1 MNTGDPVAAPTAGD
15 PSEPSSEPSSS
26 DAESR
31 LRHTAVAL
39 QVSERRQDGRTSS
52 IGPRAE
58 RTRRRLI
65 DSASRLFAERGYVG
79 TSVSDIAEDAG
90 VSLATFYQY
99 FAERNDIVAVLVV
112 EVIDEML
119 AKGVDRWDARSGRLG
134 LRRVI
139 SPYVESYDRHRDFF
153 ELWQC
158 VTHVDRRMRQLYRDY
173 HGAYQHRFAKYL
185 AEGVE
190 LGLVRA
196 DLEPEGMARAM
207 TLLMERYCYEVFVLD
222 RPDPAP
228 AHDDVTDLLTILWAD
243 AIGLEETRERPR
255 RVTEPMD

>member
-1 MNTGDPVAAPTAGD
+1 MSTGENNP
-15 PSEPSSEPSSS
+15 PSTSS

-31 LRHTAVAL
+31 LRDTAVAL
-39 QVSERRQDGRTSS
+39 QVAERRQDGRTSS
-52 IGPRAE
+52 LGPRAE

-65 DSASRLFAERGYVG
+65 DSASRLFAERGYIG

-139 SPYVESYDRHRDFF
+139 APYVEAYDHHRDFF

-158 VTHVDRRMRQLYRDY
+158 VTHVDSRMRQLYRDY

-190 LGLVRA
+190 LGLVRN
-196 DLEPEGMARAM
+196 DLSPEGMARAM

-228 AHDDVTDLLTILWAD
+228 DHDDVTDLLTVLWAD

-255 RVTEPMD
+255 RSSTGVD

>member
-1 MNTGDPVAAPTAGD
+1 MTAGKRRGVAN
-15 PSEPSSEPSSS
+15 PPEASEQPLTSSE
-26 DAESR
+26 AESR
-31 LRHTAVAL
+31 LRSTAVAL
-39 QVSERRQDGRTSS
+39 QVAERRQDGRTSS
-52 IGPRAE
+52 LGPRAE

-65 DSASRLFAERGYVG
+65 ASASRLFTERGYVG

-112 EVIDEML
+112 EIVDEML

-139 SPYVESYDRHRDFF
+139 APYVEAYDTHRDFF

-158 VTHVDRRMRQLYRDY
+158 VTHVDQRMRQLYIDY
-173 HGAYQHRFAKYL
+173 HGAYQHRFADYL

-190 LGLVRA
+190 LGLVRD

-207 TLLMERYCYEVFVLD
+207 TLMMERYCYEVFVLN
-222 RPDPAP
+222 RPDPP
-228 AHDDVTDLLTILWAD
+228 PSHDDVTDLLTVLWAD
-243 AIGLEETRERPR
+243 AVGLEETRQPPR
-255 RVTEPMD
+255 RSTKQR